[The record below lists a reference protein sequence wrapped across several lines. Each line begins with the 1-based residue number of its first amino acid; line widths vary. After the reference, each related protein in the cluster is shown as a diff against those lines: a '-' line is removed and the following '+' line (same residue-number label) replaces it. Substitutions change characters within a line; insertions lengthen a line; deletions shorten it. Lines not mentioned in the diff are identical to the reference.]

1 MIDAKKTA
9 KRRTPDEQW
18 IRDIRSMLWL
28 IDEELEWAE
37 KYPELSGRVASECI
51 HRMHRVCQTYFK
63 YREEEKQR
71 LLAGAKAKTAR
82 KRPKA

>member
-1 MIDAKKTA
+1 MEPNKSAKTRTA
-9 KRRTPDEQW
+9 DEQW
-18 IRDIRSMLWL
+18 IRDIRNMLWL

-37 KYPELSGRVASECI
+37 KFPELSGVVASECM
-51 HRMHRVCQTYFK
+51 HRMRRVSQTYFK

-71 LLAGAKAKTAR
+71 LLAEVKAKPTK